1 MIIRMVNEMK
11 KIIKNSG
18 ILLMFFI
25 VFLFKES
32 IYGLFIKTNNLD
44 EVNKSIE
51 NIKET
56 YYEKEY
62 KDLLKTTNL
71 LEWNSYESIYSKVL
85 YRDIYE
91 FYNEITILRGS
102 ENNIKKNSAVIN
114 ENGLIGTIKKVN
126 KNSSVVSLITNTDS
140 KISIRVNN
148 SYGILKFS
156 KNNLIITSIN
166 NYENIGIGNVVYTS
180 GLGNLPANIKIGE
193 VENIITDDLG
203 IEQQVIVKP
212 YVDFDNI
219 NYVAIING
227 DAS

>member
-1 MIIRMVNEMK
+1 
-11 KIIKNSG
+11 
-18 ILLMFFI
+18 MFFI

-227 DAS
+227 DASWALYF